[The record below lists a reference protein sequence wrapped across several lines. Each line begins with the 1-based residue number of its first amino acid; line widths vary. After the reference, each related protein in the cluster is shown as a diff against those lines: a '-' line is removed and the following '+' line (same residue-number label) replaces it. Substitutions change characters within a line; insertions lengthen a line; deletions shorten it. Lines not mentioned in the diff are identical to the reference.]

1 MTEVKEKYQQQ
12 ILFEDVELENKNKE
26 LPQITEQVMLE
37 NEHWQADDIAQCN
50 DDTSL
55 APKKPRWL
63 WRIALAIFSVLITIE
78 TIEFF
83 TLGFSQSPI
92 IASLYAGL
100 LIILSV
106 LGGASLLREFRGLRQ
121 FKRRQKQKETAI
133 AIYEENDNGDPLTLC
148 RQIVEQ
154 LPSDINDQ
162 QESTWQSSEQQELS
176 SHELLSLFSKQV
188 LSPVD
193 KKVLDKI
200 SKFSTESVVLVAL
213 SPIAVIDMLLI
224 LWRNL
229 KMVDEIANLY
239 GLRLGY
245 WSRIKLIKQVF
256 VNMVYAG
263 ATELIAD
270 VGTELLGADLLGKLS
285 ARLAQGLGAGML
297 TARLGLKTMYLCR
310 PLPFEEKAP
319 QLKDIR
325 KSLIQQIKSLVSK
338 KAQQD

>member
-26 LPQITEQVMLE
+26 LPKVTEQVLLE
-37 NEHWQADDIAQCN
+37 NEHWQADDVAEFN
-50 DDTSL
+50 DDALLTQ
-55 APKKPRWL
+55 KKPKWL
-63 WRIALAIFSVLITIE
+63 WRIALAIFSVLIIIE
-78 TIEFF
+78 TVEFF
-83 TLGFSQSPI
+83 TLGFSQSPV

-100 LIILSV
+100 LTIIFVIS
-106 LGGASLLREFRGLRQ
+106 GASLLREFRGLRQ
-121 FKRRQKQKETAI
+121 FKNRQKQKETAT
-133 AIYEENDNGDPLTLC
+133 AIYEENDISDPLTLC

-154 LPSDINDQ
+154 LPSDINDEV
-162 QESTWQSSEQQELS
+162 ESTWQESTHQELS
-176 SHELLSLFSKQV
+176 SHELLSLFSRQI
-188 LSPVD
+188 LTPVD

-325 KSLIQQIKSLVSK
+325 KSLIQQIKSLASK
-338 KAQQD
+338 KA